1 MSQSYFI
8 SYRKSDPGQPFSLE
22 IQFLLRYRASE
33 VKLKRALKRRKK
45 IKRWAVGRRS
55 RAEAGVRVK
64 QGGVPG
70 RVSQSLDYTRAGA
83 LRHAHRDRDFARFVT
98 G

>member
-8 SYRKSDPGQPFSLE
+8 SYHKSDPGQPFSLK
-22 IQFLLRYRASE
+22 IQFVLRYRASE

-55 RAEAGVRVK
+55 RASRS
-64 QGGVPG
+64 GGEG
-70 RVSQSLDYTRAGA
+70 EGK
-83 LRHAHRDRDFARFVT
+83 ARRGT
-98 G
+98 WACESKSRLHSSGGS